1 MTILKFPLTIPAPV
15 AAYIDIGMR
24 WAAEEVAAKREPLD
38 LLEAEHLVAFP
49 PSAGAGREH
58 TDLNLGSGTGLF
70 LDRLAPADHDDGD
83 WAA

>member
-1 MTILKFPLTIPAPV
+1 MTILKFPLIIPSPV

-38 LLEAEHLVAFP
+38 LLDAEHLAKFP
-49 PSAGAGREH
+49 PSAGAGLEQ
-58 TDLNLGSGTGLF
+58 SSSCSWTGP
-70 LDRLAPADHDDGD
+70 APAEHDDGG

>member
-1 MTILKFPLTIPAPV
+1 MILKFPLIIPAPV

-38 LLEAEHLVAFP
+38 LLEAEHLAKFP
-49 PSAGAGREH
+49 PSAGAGR
-58 TDLNLGSGTGLF
+58 GTAPLF
-70 LDRLAPADHDDGD
+70 LDRPAPADHDDGG